1 MIKIKTLTRY
11 PFKSLSGES
20 KNTLT
25 VNDQGKI
32 DLDRIAAFRIGNN
45 SDYDGKW
52 KSKINYLS
60 LMHVPYLSLI
70 QLTFDDK
77 TKIISYQY
85 REKKITNDIL
95 LESCFHIKLSLR
107 SHNGLIDCLSH
118 ALHSH
123 DADRM

>member
-77 TKIISYQY
+77 TKNIINRR
-85 REKKITNDIL
+85 REKRKVSI
-95 LESCFHIKLSLR
+95 
-107 SHNGLIDCLSH
+107 
-118 ALHSH
+118 
-123 DADRM
+123 

>member
-11 PFKSLSGES
+11 PFKSLTGES

-52 KSKINYLS
+52 KSKIN
-60 LMHVPYLSLI
+60 
-70 QLTFDDK
+70 
-77 TKIISYQY
+77 
-85 REKKITNDIL
+85 
-95 LESCFHIKLSLR
+95 
-107 SHNGLIDCLSH
+107 
-118 ALHSH
+118 
-123 DADRM
+123 